1 MRTETSHDSSMPV
14 WNRES
19 IMELLTRELAR
30 STSSGSNLVVLL
42 ARVDSFHN
50 TNREPAESKH
60 NPPLGQIAKCLVT
73 SVQRYHYVG
82 RYSEGQ
88 FLILAPGGSVSGA
101 TPLAEKLRQ
110 AVAESV
116 MEGAGS
122 TNRATISIALA
133 TSSDF
138 DLNEQNEILRQLENT
153 LDRAEA
159 NGGNRVETLS
169 NVYGA
174 THPLLAKRGRLQ
186 IPWLVGSLLVL
197 AIATLILIEPSWTC
211 APNLVGDILNSG
223 ELPPPL
229 PANCIR
235 TTDRPTE
242 AMMQSIERQREAS
255 GLEFQ
260 GIVTCKMP
268 RSNRYGQPQDMQ
280 WFRGIYADGKLQYRR
295 HVLIVASE
303 DVPEG
308 KLFSVEEAL
317 VPWWRY
323 LSQPQAYCRIQDPPW
338 S

>member
-1 MRTETSHDSSMPV
+1 
-14 WNRES
+14 
-19 IMELLTRELAR
+19 MELLTRELAR
-30 STSSGSNLVVLL
+30 STSSGSNLTVLL
-42 ARVDSFHN
+42 ARVDAFHN
-50 TNREPAESKH
+50 TNREPGESIH
-60 NPPLGQIAKCLVT
+60 NPPLGQIAQCLVT
-73 SVQRYHYVG
+73 SVHRYHYVG

-88 FLILAPGGSVSGA
+88 FLILATGGSVSSA
-101 TPLAEKLRQ
+101 MPLAEKLRQ
-110 AVAESV
+110 AVAESAI
-116 MEGAGS
+116 EGAAS

-138 DLNEQNEILRQLENT
+138 DLHDQNEILRQLENT

-159 NGGNRVETLS
+159 SGGNRVETLS

-174 THPLLAKRGRLQ
+174 THPLLAKRRRLR
-186 IPWLVGSLLVL
+186 IPRGLVAGLFVLV
-197 AIATLILIEPSWTC
+197 IATVILIEPSWTC

-242 AMMQSIERQREAS
+242 AMMQSIERQREAG

-260 GIVTCKMP
+260 GIVTCKIP
-268 RSNRYGQPQDMQ
+268 RTNRSGQPQDMQ

-303 DVPEG
+303 EVPEG
-308 KLFSVEEAL
+308 RLFTVEEAL

-323 LSQPQAYCRIQDPPW
+323 LSQPQAYCRVQDPPW